1 MSTNQ
6 SIKNPNVSTLGAVKS
21 PLICIVGP
29 TAVGK
34 TEIAIQIAQ
43 RLDAEIVSLDSR
55 QIYRGMDIGTA
66 KPTPDQRGAVP
77 HHLIDCVEV
86 DQPFSIAEYQ
96 RLADVAITEIHG
108 RGKRTMAVGGAGLYF
123 RGLIDG
129 LFDGPGADAE
139 IRAKLQREADEHG
152 NVALHQR
159 LRRCDPEAAD
169 RVHPNNLVRVIRALE
184 IYELTGKPISALQ
197 EQWKK
202 NEPRYPFRAFGL
214 NMARE
219 VLYQRIEDRVDRM
232 VEAGLIEEVKSLL
245 DQGYPRDCVAM
256 QSFGYKELIDYLDGV
271 RTLDEAIA
279 LLKQNTRRFAKR
291 QLTWF
296 RNDPRIEWLDISR
309 FSSIDGIVDNLLA
322 KKPV

>member
-1 MSTNQ
+1 M
-6 SIKNPNVSTLGAVKS
+6 KS

-34 TEIAIQIAQ
+34 TEIAIQLAQ
-43 RLDAEIVSLDSR
+43 HLDAEIVSLDSR
-55 QIYRGMDIGTA
+55 QIYREMDIGTA
-66 KPTPDQRGAVP
+66 KPIPEQQRAVP
-77 HHLIDCVEV
+77 HHLIDCVDV
-86 DQPFSIAEYQ
+86 DQTFSVAEYQ
-96 RLADVAITEIHG
+96 RLADTAIAEIRE

-123 RGLIDG
+123 RGIIDG

-152 NVALHQR
+152 NVALHER
-159 LRRCDPEAAD
+159 LRRCDPETAN

-184 IYELTGKPISALQ
+184 VYELTGKPISSLQ
-197 EQWKK
+197 QQWKM

-214 NMARE
+214 NMPRE
-219 VLYQRIEDRVDRM
+219 TLYQRIEERVNRM
-232 VEAGLIEEVKSLL
+232 VEAGLIEEVKGLL
-245 DQGYPRDCVAM
+245 DQGCPRNCVAM
-256 QSFGYKELIDYLDGV
+256 QSFGYKELIDYLDGK
-271 RTLDEAIA
+271 RTLDEAIS

-296 RNDPRIEWLDISR
+296 RNDPRIEWLDTSQ

-322 KKPV
+322 KNPV

>member
-1 MSTNQ
+1 M
-6 SIKNPNVSTLGAVKS
+6 KS

-34 TEIAIQIAQ
+34 TEIAIQLAQ
-43 RLDAEIVSLDSR
+43 HLDAEIVSLDSR

-66 KPTPDQRGAVP
+66 KPIPEQQRAVP
-77 HHLIDCVEV
+77 HHLIDCVDV
-86 DQPFSIAEYQ
+86 DQTFSVAEYQ
-96 RLADVAITEIHG
+96 RLADTAIAEIRE

-123 RGLIDG
+123 RGIIDG
-129 LFDGPGADAE
+129 LFDGPGADPE

-152 NVALHQR
+152 NVALHER
-159 LRRCDPEAAD
+159 LRRCDPETAN

-184 IYELTGKPISALQ
+184 IYELTGKPISSLQ
-197 EQWKK
+197 QQWKM

-214 NMARE
+214 NMPRE
-219 VLYQRIEDRVDRM
+219 TLYQRIEERVNRM
-232 VEAGLIEEVKSLL
+232 VEAGLIEEVKGLL
-245 DQGYPRDCVAM
+245 DQGCPRNCVAM
-256 QSFGYKELIDYLDGV
+256 QSFGYKELIDYLDGK
-271 RTLDEAIA
+271 RTLDEAIS

-296 RNDPRIEWLDISR
+296 RNDPRIEWLDTSQ

-322 KKPV
+322 KNPV

>member
-1 MSTNQ
+1 M
-6 SIKNPNVSTLGAVKS
+6 KS

-34 TEIAIQIAQ
+34 TEIAIQLAQ
-43 RLDAEIVSLDSR
+43 HLDAEIVSLDSR

-66 KPTPDQRGAVP
+66 KPTPEQQRAVP
-77 HHLIDCVEV
+77 HHLIDCVDV
-86 DQPFSIAEYQ
+86 DQTFSVAEYQ
-96 RLADVAITEIHG
+96 RLADTAIAEIRE

-123 RGLIDG
+123 RGIIDG

-139 IRAKLQREADEHG
+139 IRAKLQREVDEHD
-152 NVALHQR
+152 NVALHER
-159 LRRCDPEAAD
+159 LRRCDPETAN

-184 IYELTGKPISALQ
+184 IYELTGKPISSLQ
-197 EQWKK
+197 QQWKM

-214 NMARE
+214 NMPRE
-219 VLYQRIEDRVDRM
+219 TLYQRIEERVNRM
-232 VEAGLIEEVKSLL
+232 VEAGLIEEVKGLL
-245 DQGYPRDCVAM
+245 DQGCPRNCVAM
-256 QSFGYKELIDYLDGV
+256 QSFGYKELIDYLDRN

-296 RNDPRIEWLDISR
+296 RNDPRIEWLDTSQ
-309 FSSIDGIVDNLLA
+309 FSSIDGIVDNLIA
-322 KKPV
+322 KNPV

>member
-1 MSTNQ
+1 M
-6 SIKNPNVSTLGAVKS
+6 KS

-34 TEIAIQIAQ
+34 TEIAIQLAQ
-43 RLDAEIVSLDSR
+43 HLDAEIVSLDSR

-66 KPTPDQRGAVP
+66 KPIPEQQRAVP
-77 HHLIDCVEV
+77 HHLIDCVDV
-86 DQPFSIAEYQ
+86 DQTFSVAEYQ
-96 RLADVAITEIHG
+96 RLADTAIAEIRE

-123 RGLIDG
+123 RGIIDG

-152 NVALHQR
+152 NVALHER
-159 LRRCDPEAAD
+159 LRRCDPETAN

-184 IYELTGKPISALQ
+184 VYELTGKPISSLQ
-197 EQWKK
+197 QQWKM
-202 NEPRYPFRAFGL
+202 NEPRYPLRAFGL
-214 NMARE
+214 NMPRE
-219 VLYQRIEDRVDRM
+219 TLYQRIEERVNRM
-232 VEAGLIEEVKSLL
+232 VEAGLIEEVKGLL
-245 DQGYPRDCVAM
+245 DQGCPRNCVAM
-256 QSFGYKELIDYLDGV
+256 QSFGYKELIDYLDGK
-271 RTLDEAIA
+271 RTLDEAIS

-296 RNDPRIEWLDISR
+296 RNDPRIEWLDTSQ

-322 KKPV
+322 KNPV

>member
-1 MSTNQ
+1 M
-6 SIKNPNVSTLGAVKS
+6 KS

-34 TEIAIQIAQ
+34 TEIAIQLAQ
-43 RLDAEIVSLDSR
+43 HLDAEIVSLDSR

-66 KPTPDQRGAVP
+66 KPTPEQQRAVP
-77 HHLIDCVEV
+77 HHLIDCVDV
-86 DQPFSIAEYQ
+86 DQTFSVAEYQ
-96 RLADVAITEIHG
+96 RLADTAIAEIRE

-123 RGLIDG
+123 RGIIDG

-139 IRAKLQREADEHG
+139 IRAKLQREVDEHG
-152 NVALHQR
+152 NVALHER
-159 LRRCDPEAAD
+159 LRRCDPETAN

-184 IYELTGKPISALQ
+184 IYELTGKPISSLQ
-197 EQWKK
+197 QQWKM

-214 NMARE
+214 NMPRE
-219 VLYQRIEDRVDRM
+219 TLYQRIEERVNRM
-232 VEAGLIEEVKSLL
+232 VEAGLIEEVKGLL
-245 DQGYPRDCVAM
+245 DQGCPRNCVAM
-256 QSFGYKELIDYLDGV
+256 QSFGYKELIDYLDRN

-296 RNDPRIEWLDISR
+296 RNDPRIEWLDTSQ
-309 FSSIDGIVDNLLA
+309 FSSIDGIVDNLIA
-322 KKPV
+322 KNPV

>member
-1 MSTNQ
+1 M
-6 SIKNPNVSTLGAVKS
+6 KS

-34 TEIAIQIAQ
+34 TEIAIQLAQ
-43 RLDAEIVSLDSR
+43 HLDAEIVSLDSR

-66 KPTPDQRGAVP
+66 KPTPEQQRAVP
-77 HHLIDCVEV
+77 HHLIDCVDV
-86 DQPFSIAEYQ
+86 DQTFSVAEYQ
-96 RLADVAITEIHG
+96 RLADTAIAEIRG
-108 RGKRTMAVGGAGLYF
+108 REKRAMAVGGAGLYF
-123 RGLIDG
+123 RGIIDG

-139 IRAKLQREADEHG
+139 IRAKLQREVDEHG
-152 NVALHQR
+152 NVALHER
-159 LRRCDPEAAD
+159 LRRCDPETAN

-197 EQWKK
+197 QQWKM

-214 NMARE
+214 NMPRE
-219 VLYQRIEDRVDRM
+219 TLYQRIEERVDRM
-232 VEAGLIEEVKSLL
+232 VEAGLIEEVKGLL
-245 DQGYPRDCVAM
+245 DQGCPRNCVAM
-256 QSFGYKELIDYLDGV
+256 QSFGYKELIDYLDRN

-296 RNDPRIEWLDISR
+296 RNDPRIEWLDTSQ
-309 FSSIDGIVDNLLA
+309 FSSIDRKSV
-322 KKPV
+322 V

>member
-1 MSTNQ
+1 M
-6 SIKNPNVSTLGAVKS
+6 KS

-34 TEIAIQIAQ
+34 TEIAIQLAQ
-43 RLDAEIVSLDSR
+43 HLDAEIVSLDSR

-66 KPTPDQRGAVP
+66 KPTPEQQRAVP
-77 HHLIDCVEV
+77 HHLIDCVDV
-86 DQPFSIAEYQ
+86 DQTFSVAEYQ
-96 RLADVAITEIHG
+96 RLADTAIAEIRG
-108 RGKRTMAVGGAGLYF
+108 REKRAMAVGGAGLYF
-123 RGLIDG
+123 RGIIDG

-139 IRAKLQREADEHG
+139 IRAKLQREVDEHD
-152 NVALHQR
+152 NVALHER
-159 LRRCDPEAAD
+159 LRRCDPETAN

-197 EQWKK
+197 QQWKM

-214 NMARE
+214 NMPRE
-219 VLYQRIEDRVDRM
+219 TLYQRIEERVDRM
-232 VEAGLIEEVKSLL
+232 VEAGLIEEVKGLL
-245 DQGYPRDCVAM
+245 DQGCPRNCVAM
-256 QSFGYKELIDYLDGV
+256 QSFGYKELIDYLDRN

-296 RNDPRIEWLDISR
+296 RNDPRIEWLDTSQ
-309 FSSIDGIVDNLLA
+309 FSSIDGIVDNLIA
-322 KKPV
+322 KNPV

>member
-1 MSTNQ
+1 M
-6 SIKNPNVSTLGAVKS
+6 KS

-34 TEIAIQIAQ
+34 TEIAIQLAQ
-43 RLDAEIVSLDSR
+43 HLDAEIVSLDSR

-66 KPTPDQRGAVP
+66 KPTPEQQRAVP
-77 HHLIDCVEV
+77 HHLIDCVDV
-86 DQPFSIAEYQ
+86 DQTFSVAEYQ
-96 RLADVAITEIHG
+96 RLADTAIAEIRE

-123 RGLIDG
+123 RGIIDG

-139 IRAKLQREADEHG
+139 IRAKLQREVDEHG
-152 NVALHQR
+152 NVALHER
-159 LRRCDPEAAD
+159 LRRCDPETAN

-197 EQWKK
+197 QQWKM

-214 NMARE
+214 NMPRE
-219 VLYQRIEDRVDRM
+219 TLYQRIEERVDRM
-232 VEAGLIEEVKSLL
+232 VEAGLIEEVKGLL
-245 DQGYPRDCVAM
+245 DQGCPRNCVAM
-256 QSFGYKELIDYLDGV
+256 QSFGYKELIDYLDRN

-296 RNDPRIEWLDISR
+296 RNDPRIEWLDTSQ
-309 FSSIDGIVDNLLA
+309 FSSIDGIVDNLIA
-322 KKPV
+322 KNPV